1 MSSPTRLPKGAAID
15 AAMYQHEKGLTNKE
29 IFELF
34 GVSSNSLNC
43 ARHRHGIPHP
53 FPGRNATGV
62 AIAAVKTAIYTDAT
76 IKEAMTSFDVNRG
89 TMICA
94 ARRMGINLR
103 KLNPNRNIMTNRDTY
118 YFRVRTKSFKAFWFL
133 GKDIDVARLMR
144 DQLEV
149 FFKTL
154 K

>member
-1 MSSPTRLPKGAAID
+1 MSTPIRLPQGAAID
-15 AAMYQHEKGLTNKE
+15 AAIYQHEKGLTNKE

-34 GVSSNSLNC
+34 GVSANSLKC
-43 ARHRHGIPHP
+43 ARHTHGIPHP

-62 AIAAVKTAIYTDAT
+62 GIAAVKTAIYTDAT
-76 IKEAMTSFDVNRG
+76 IKEAMTSFEVSRS
-89 TMICA
+89 TMASA

-103 KLNPNRNIMTNRDTY
+103 KLNPNRNIMSKKDTY
-118 YFRVRTKSFKAFWFL
+118 YFRVRTKSLKAFWLL
-133 GKDIDVARLMR
+133 GKDIETARIMR
-144 DQLEV
+144 DQLEI

>member
-1 MSSPTRLPKGAAID
+1 MSKLNRLPQGAAID
-15 AAMYQHEKGLTNKE
+15 AAIYQHEKGLTNKD

-34 GVSSNSLNC
+34 GVSANSLNC
-43 ARHRHGIPHP
+43 ARHTHGIPHP

-76 IKEAMTSFDVNRG
+76 VKEAMKSFDVSRHS
-89 TMICA
+89 MICA

-103 KLNPNRNIMTNRDTY
+103 KLKPDRNIMIMKKAY
-118 YFRVRTKSFKAFWFL
+118 YFRVRTKQMKAFWFL
-133 GKDIDVARLMR
+133 GRDIEQARMMR
-144 DQLEV
+144 DQLEI

>member
-1 MSSPTRLPKGAAID
+1 
-15 AAMYQHEKGLTNKE
+15 
-29 IFELF
+29 
-34 GVSSNSLNC
+34 
-43 ARHRHGIPHP
+43 
-53 FPGRNATGV
+53 
-62 AIAAVKTAIYTDAT
+62 
-76 IKEAMTSFDVNRG
+76 
-89 TMICA
+89 
-94 ARRMGINLR
+94 MGINLR